1 MCQSKSRSNTRPGPQ
16 IWPQGLF
23 QGEVT
28 TAEFLPHHRSQRQQ
42 TMQIISA
49 AEARG
54 QARLVEMN
62 RHVLTNLDRI
72 ITALDD
78 EPGTASQETANAS

>member
-1 MCQSKSRSNTRPGPQ
+1 MF
-16 IWPQGLF
+16 L
-23 QGEVT
+23 T
-28 TAEFLPHHRSQRQQ
+28 TAEFLPHHRSQCQQ

-78 EPGTASQETANAS
+78 EPGTASEETANAS

>member
-1 MCQSKSRSNTRPGPQ
+1 M
-16 IWPQGLF
+16 LL
-23 QGEVT
+23 T

-42 TMQIISA
+42 TVQIISG

-54 QARLVEMN
+54 QVRLVEMN
-62 RHVLTNLDRI
+62 RQVLANLDRI

-78 EPGTASQETANAS
+78 EPGPASEEAANAS

>member
-1 MCQSKSRSNTRPGPQ
+1 MQQSCPHANACLTCPMF
-16 IWPQGLF
+16 L
-23 QGEVT
+23 T

-42 TMQIISA
+42 TVEIISA

-62 RHVLTNLDRI
+62 RHVLANLDRI

-78 EPGTASQETANAS
+78 EPGPASEETADAG